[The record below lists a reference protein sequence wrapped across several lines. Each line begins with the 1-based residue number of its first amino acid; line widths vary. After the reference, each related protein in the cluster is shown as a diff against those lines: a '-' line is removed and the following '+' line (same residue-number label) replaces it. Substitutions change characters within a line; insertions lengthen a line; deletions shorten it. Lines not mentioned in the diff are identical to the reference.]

1 MRTLVFLLGCVATQ
15 LLYAGDEVSC
25 DKAASDASRIAVAGG
40 SVTEIIY
47 FLGEQDRLVAVDRT
61 SNFPSEARALPQ
73 IGYVRALSAEGL
85 LSLKPTLV
93 MGEND
98 MGPPEVLA
106 QLTDTG
112 VDMVTVPEAH
122 SPEGIMS
129 KLRCVARVLAL
140 DDAQIKTA
148 ESKLASSLDK
158 LGTISVTNDAP
169 SAIVVLMFQE
179 GSAVA
184 AGGDTSGHGLLQM
197 AGLKNA
203 LQDMQGWKPLSAE
216 SLITA
221 NPDFVIITDRAVN
234 MAGGLEEVYANP
246 GIRLTTAGRNNQL
259 IQMDGMTLLG
269 FGPRTLTA
277 ALELLELTT
286 TD

>member
-1 MRTLVFLLGCVATQ
+1 MRLGLFLLGCVATQ
-15 LLYAGDEVSC
+15 FLHAEQATSC
-25 DKAASDASRIAVAGG
+25 DTAAPDASRIAVAGG

-47 FLGEQDRLVAVDRT
+47 FLGEQDRLIAVDRT
-61 SNFPSEARALPQ
+61 SNFPAEARDLPQ

-93 MGEND
+93 MGEDD
-98 MGPPEVLA
+98 MGPPEVLS

-112 VDMVTVPEAH
+112 VDMVAVPEAH
-122 SPEGIMS
+122 TPDGILA
-129 KLRCVARVLAL
+129 KLRCVANVLAL
-140 DDAQIKTA
+140 NETQVEAA
-148 ESKLASSLDK
+148 ESKLATSLEK
-158 LGTISVTNDAP
+158 LNEISVEEDAP

-203 LQDMQGWKPLSAE
+203 LADMQGWKPLSAE
-216 SLITA
+216 SLIAA
-221 NPDFVIITDRAVN
+221 NPDYVIITDRAVN
-234 MAGGLEEVYANP
+234 MAGGLERVYANP
-246 GIRLTTAGRNNQL
+246 GIRLTTAGRTNQL

-277 ALELLELTT
+277 AVELSELTAK
-286 TD
+286 

>member
-112 VDMVTVPEAH
+112 VDMVMVPEAH